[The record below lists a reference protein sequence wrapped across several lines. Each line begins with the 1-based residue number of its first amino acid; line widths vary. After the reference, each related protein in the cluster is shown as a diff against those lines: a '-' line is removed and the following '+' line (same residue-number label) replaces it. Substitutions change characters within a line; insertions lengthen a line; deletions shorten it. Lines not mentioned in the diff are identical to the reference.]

1 MKTLTKNLW
10 MMAALFCLTAILTT
24 SCWDDDERIGN
35 YVTGHWFGDMDM
47 SYGGERAIGSEI
59 QFTGTGWGN
68 TKGYGWEI
76 DYYDGYN
83 FVGRVSHD
91 FNWEVRNQI
100 IYMYFDDPAL
110 DCAIVDYRL
119 TSYRFT
125 GYIADI
131 ETLQNLTSFNLRNY
145 DYYWDQYGYS
155 GYGDYIPVKGE
166 RNFEGNDS
174 IAASE
179 MKEIR
184 GVNIKKD

>member
-1 MKTLTKNLW
+1 
-10 MMAALFCLTAILTT
+10 
-24 SCWDDDERIGN
+24 
-35 YVTGHWFGDMDM
+35 
-47 SYGGERAIGSEI
+47 
-59 QFTGTGWGN
+59 
-68 TKGYGWEI
+68 
-76 DYYDGYN
+76 
-83 FVGRVSHD
+83 
-91 FNWEVRNQI
+91 
-100 IYMYFDDPAL
+100 MYFDDPAL